1 MTAPSWVAP
10 VAARAAAASGYTG
23 VMMQLLIVVLVVVAL
38 VLFRYRARVGLLTV
52 ALVAAIGTGWAA
64 LVAIGIVG
72 LALLGGAALL
82 G

>member
-1 MTAPSWVAP
+1 MT
-10 VAARAAAASGYTG
+10 
-23 VMMQLLIVVLVVVAL
+23 QLLLVAL
-38 VLFRYRARVGLLTV
+38 VAAVLLVIRYRARVALVLM

-64 LVAIGIVG
+64 LLAIGIVG

>member
-1 MTAPSWVAP
+1 MA
-10 VAARAAAASGYTG
+10 
-23 VMMQLLIVVLVVVAL
+23 QLLLIVAVVVAL
-38 VLFRYRARVGLLTV
+38 VLFRYRARVALTFV
-52 ALVAAIGTGWAA
+52 AVVAAIGTGWAA